1 MQNYSLDNIGQVPE
15 DVLEQAKHRPVVLME
30 NAHPSYV
37 LMSAEAYR
45 SLLRR
50 LEEAENQVWGELAE
64 KAVDSASM
72 VGSDRFVAELK
83 QLAALEEA

>member
-1 MQNYSLDNIGQVPE
+1 MQNYSLDNIGQVSE
-15 DVLEQAKHRPVVLME
+15 DVLEQAKHQPVVLTE
-30 NAHPSYV
+30 NANPSYV

-72 VGSDRFVAELK
+72 VGSDRFVTELQK
-83 QLAALEEA
+83 LVSYI

>member
-1 MQNYSLDNIGQVPE
+1 MQNYSLENIGQVSE
-15 DVLEQAKHRPVVLME
+15 DVLEQAKHQPVVLTE
-30 NAHPSYV
+30 NANPSYV
-37 LMSAEAYR
+37 LMSAETYR

-72 VGSDRFVAELK
+72 VGSDTFVAELQK
-83 QLAALEEA
+83 LVSHL